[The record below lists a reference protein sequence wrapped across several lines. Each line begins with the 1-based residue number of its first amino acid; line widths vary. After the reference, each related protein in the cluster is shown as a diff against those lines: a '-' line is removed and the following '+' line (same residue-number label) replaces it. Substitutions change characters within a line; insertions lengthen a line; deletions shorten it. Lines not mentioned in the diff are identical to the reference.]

1 MSRYYVISPNVENDG
16 NIQDYLEQMF
26 QTHTIMMG
34 WSPQE
39 HKGKM
44 FDEMQIGDYVICA
57 RGANKNKQIFF
68 AGMVSSENSHDWPY
82 TRKLTGFVD
91 LGKEKIEFGNNNAFG
106 SSARIPAIYELKK
119 DNEADYEIC
128 KYIKLKV
135 DAMISKENLYAIIDV
150 LKTKKNIILQG
161 APGTGKTYSTIEI
174 ALNICGVNTLSLS
187 REDMIKIYNDLSQK
201 GQIAFSTFHQTMDYD
216 DFIEG
221 LKPQL
226 ENGQVTYDI
235 EDGIFK
241 KICQD
246 ASIKGDS
253 NFDECY
259 DKLLAEIQNTDFYPI
274 KSSGG
279 AIFHV
284 AVNSKQNL
292 TLYTGKEKKMNGVLT
307 KENIRLEYF
316 GHGPKYWVGYNKGV
330 VNKLYA
336 DFGLKSPV
344 LCKDKNYVLIIDEIN
359 RGNIS

>member
-1 MSRYYVISPNVENDG
+1 
-16 NIQDYLEQMF
+16 
-26 QTHTIMMG
+26 
-34 WSPQE
+34 
-39 HKGKM
+39 
-44 FDEMQIGDYVICA
+44 
-57 RGANKNKQIFF
+57 
-68 AGMVSSENSHDWPY
+68 
-82 TRKLTGFVD
+82 
-91 LGKEKIEFGNNNAFG
+91 
-106 SSARIPAIYELKK
+106 
-119 DNEADYEIC
+119 
-128 KYIKLKV
+128 
-135 DAMISKENLYAIIDV
+135 
-150 LKTKKNIILQG
+150 
-161 APGTGKTYSTIEI
+161 
-174 ALNICGVNTLSLS
+174 
-187 REDMIKIYNDLSQK
+187 MIKIYNDLSQK

-359 RGNIS
+359 RGNISKIFGELITLIESDKREGKTNCISAKLSYSKMDFSVPDNLYIIGTMNTTDRSVGNIDYAIRSFLHA

>member
-150 LKTKKNIILQG
+150 LKTD
-161 APGTGKTYSTIEI
+161 
-174 ALNICGVNTLSLS
+174 
-187 REDMIKIYNDLSQK
+187 R
-201 GQIAFSTFHQTMDYD
+201 
-216 DFIEG
+216 
-221 LKPQL
+221 
-226 ENGQVTYDI
+226 
-235 EDGIFK
+235 
-241 KICQD
+241 
-246 ASIKGDS
+246 
-253 NFDECY
+253 
-259 DKLLAEIQNTDFYPI
+259 
-274 KSSGG
+274 KS
-279 AIFHV
+279 
-284 AVNSKQNL
+284 
-292 TLYTGKEKKMNGVLT
+292 
-307 KENIRLEYF
+307 
-316 GHGPKYWVGYNKGV
+316 V
-330 VNKLYA
+330 V
-336 DFGLKSPV
+336 
-344 LCKDKNYVLIIDEIN
+344 
-359 RGNIS
+359 